1 MKIMIDRETLIQT
14 FFRER
19 GMSERTKKGYAIP
32 IKKYEDFTNYTIN
45 ELIDIAEKEEN
56 QNIRWKNTKTR
67 EYLINYREYVY
78 SNFSLGSAQSYF
90 GRILTV
96 YRHFEIEI
104 PKLPYYSTKNSHHYA
119 PILYDD
125 LPDKEILKKSINI
138 ASPKIKALIL
148 FLSSS
153 GVSRIDA
160 CDIRIKD
167 YLNATKDYHHC
178 DNIYDA
184 IGEMNDKDVIPTF
197 FLRRKKTSQDY
208 FTFCTH
214 EAVNAINEYL
224 ISREDE
230 LTSNSSLFD
239 INYRYFGKSFERI
252 NNKLELGKVG
262 AFNRLRAHMLR
273 KYHATQLSD
282 AGMSTEKINLIQGR
296 KVKGIAHE
304 SYIRIKTETV
314 KDEYIKALPY
324 LVVSDENKF
333 KTKLEQTEEELK
345 IVREENKE
353 IKNNM
358 RKETEKIVSELLQ
371 EYLGE

>member
-1 MKIMIDRETLIQT
+1 MIDRETLIHT
-14 FFRER
+14 FFHER
-19 GMSERTKKGYAIP
+19 GSSERTKQGYDIQ
-32 IKKYEDFTNYTIN
+32 IKKYEEFTKLPIN
-45 ELIDIAEKEEN
+45 ELIDLAEKEEN

-67 EYLINYREYVY
+67 EYLINYREYLY
-78 SNFSLGSAQSYF
+78 SNFSLGSAQIYF
-90 GRILTV
+90 SRILTV

-104 PKLPYYSTKNSHHYA
+104 PKLPFYSAKNTYHYA

-125 LPDKEILKKSINI
+125 LPDKKILQKAIDI
-138 ASPKIKALIL
+138 ASAKFKALIL

-160 CDIRIKD
+160 CNIKIKD
-167 YLNATKDYHHC
+167 YLYATKEYHNS

-184 IGEMNDKDVIPTF
+184 ISEMHNKDVIPTF

-214 EAVNAINEYL
+214 EAVNAINDYI
-224 ISREDE
+224 ISREE
-230 LTSNSSLFD
+230 KLTAESPLFD
-239 INYRYFGKSFERI
+239 IDYRYLGKSFEGI
-252 NNKLELGKVG
+252 NNKLKLGKVG

-273 KYHATQLSD
+273 KYHASQLAD
-282 AGMSTEKINLIQGR
+282 AGMSTEKINLLQGR
-296 KVKGIAHE
+296 KIRGIAHE
-304 SYIRIKTETV
+304 SYIKIKTETV
-314 KDEYIKALPY
+314 KEEYIKALPY

-345 IVREENKE
+345 IVREKNKE